1 MIVRRKI
8 FEKYKDYRFSIPYQ
22 SGDKINVKVG
32 QSIKKGEEILTKSG
46 SHITHSFYLPEE
58 IDVQVSKLKEHINC
72 IDGELVEKG
81 DVLVERV
88 MPGGLSVKKVVSP
101 VQGVVDLSRLRS
113 GYLDILGEEEE
124 TIVKSSFEG
133 IVEGI
138 DPIDGINVIS
148 DSYALDLLSISDANN
163 RSKKHRRIVG
173 EFTVIGNGRDLVLKA
188 DEESYRDK
196 VVFTGKYLHPEL
208 LYDLFQ
214 KGALFVLTYSMDY
227 IDFRKQGLPVGIVGG
242 FGEIY
247 SSKGITELISSM
259 GGVFVIVDYDE
270 SQIFFITNNK
280 TYTTRE
286 ELFVKTAVGS
296 KVISR
301 ALSNY
306 GMLGK
311 VVGVEEE
318 SNYINV
324 EWESGQRTIIN
335 IGSVEFVSI

>member
-8 FEKYKDYRFSIPYQ
+8 FEKYKDYHFSIPYQ
-22 SGDKINVKVG
+22 SGDRVSVKVG
-32 QSIKKGEEILTKSG
+32 ERIKKGEEILTKSG

-58 IDVQVSKLKEHINC
+58 IDVQIGKLREHINC
-72 IDGELVEKG
+72 IDGELVERG
-81 DVLVERV
+81 DILVERV
-88 MPGGLSVKKVVSP
+88 MSGGLSVKKVISP
-101 VQGVVDLSRLRS
+101 VQGVVDLSRLKS

-124 TIVKSSFEG
+124 TVIKSSFEG
-133 IVEGI
+133 VVEGI

-163 RSKKHRRIVG
+163 RTKKERRIVG
-173 EFTVIGNGRDLVLKA
+173 EFSVIGNGIDLVLRA

-196 VVFTGKYLHPEL
+196 IVFTGKYLHPEL

-227 IDFRKQGLPVGIVGG
+227 IDFRKQGLPVGILGG

-247 SSKGITELISSM
+247 SSRDITKLISSM
-259 GGVFVIVDYDE
+259 NGTFVVVDYDE
-270 SQIFFITNNK
+270 SQMFFVTDNK
-280 TYTTRE
+280 TYTTKE

-296 KVISR
+296 TVISR
-301 ALSNY
+301 ALPNY

-318 SNYINV
+318 SSYINV
-324 EWESGQRTIIN
+324 EWEGGQRTIIN

>member
-8 FEKYKDYRFSIPYQ
+8 FEKYKDYHFSIPYQ

-32 QSIKKGEEILTKSG
+32 ESIKKGEEILTKSG

-58 IDVQVSKLKEHINC
+58 IDVQVPKLKEHINC

-101 VQGVVDLSRLRS
+101 VQGVVDLSRLKS

-133 IVEGI
+133 VVESI

-163 RSKKHRRIVG
+163 RVKKDRRIVG

-247 SSKGITELISSM
+247 SSKDITELISSM
-259 GGVFVIVDYDE
+259 EGVFVIVDYDE
-270 SQIFFITNNK
+270 SQMFFVTNDK
-280 TYTTRE
+280 TYTTKE

-324 EWESGQRTIIN
+324 EWEGGQRTIIN

>member
-22 SGDKINVKVG
+22 SGDKINVKAG
-32 QSIKKGEEILTKSG
+32 ESIKKGGEILTKSG

-101 VQGVVDLSRLRS
+101 VQGVVDLSRLKS

-133 IVEGI
+133 VVEGI

-148 DSYALDLLSISDANN
+148 DAYALDLLSISDANN
-163 RSKKHRRIVG
+163 RGKKDRRIVG

-227 IDFRKQGLPVGIVGG
+227 MDFRKQGLPVGIVGG

-247 SSKGITELISSM
+247 SSKDIAELISSM
-259 GGVFVIVDYDE
+259 ESVFVIVDYDE
-270 SQIFFITNNK
+270 SQIFFVTNNK
-280 TYTTRE
+280 TYTTKE
-286 ELFVKTAVGS
+286 ELFVKTAIGS

-324 EWESGQRTIIN
+324 EWEGGQRTIIN

>member
-22 SGDKINVKVG
+22 SGDKVSIKEG
-32 QSIKKGEEILTKSG
+32 ESIKKGQEILTKSG
-46 SHITHSFYLPEE
+46 SHITHSFYLPEG

-101 VQGVVDLSRLRS
+101 VQGVVDLSRLKS

-133 IVEGI
+133 VVEGI

-148 DSYALDLLSISDANN
+148 DAYALDLLSISDANN
-163 RSKKHRRIVG
+163 RGKKDRRIVG

-227 IDFRKQGLPVGIVGG
+227 MDFRKQGLPVGIVGG

-247 SSKGITELISSM
+247 SSKDIAELISSM
-259 GGVFVIVDYDE
+259 ESVFVIVDYDE
-270 SQIFFITNNK
+270 SQIFFVTNNK
-280 TYTTRE
+280 TYTTKE
-286 ELFVKTAVGS
+286 ELFVKTAIGS

-324 EWESGQRTIIN
+324 EWEGGQRTIIN

>member
-8 FEKYKDYRFSIPYQ
+8 FEKYKDFPFSIPYQ
-22 SGDKINVKVG
+22 SGDKVFVNAGESIRKG
-32 QSIKKGEEILTKSG
+32 QEILTKSE
-46 SHITHSFYLPEE
+46 SHIIHSFYLPEE
-58 IDVQVSKLKEHINC
+58 IDVQVEKLKEYINC
-72 IDGELVEKG
+72 IDGELVGKG

-88 MPGGLSVKKVVSP
+88 MSGGLSIKKVVSP
-101 VQGVVDLSRLRS
+101 VQGVVDLSRLKS

-124 TIVKSSFEG
+124 TVIKSSFEG
-133 IVEGI
+133 VVESI
-138 DPIDGINVIS
+138 DPIDGINIVS
-148 DSYALDLLSISDANN
+148 DAYALDLLSISDADN
-163 RSKKHRRIVG
+163 RGKKDRRIVG
-173 EFTVIGNGRDLVLKA
+173 EFSVIGNGTDLVLKA

-196 VVFTGKYLHPEL
+196 IVFTGKYLHPEL

-214 KGALFVLTYSMDY
+214 KGALFVLTYSMNY
-227 IDFRKQGLPVGIVGG
+227 MDFRKQGLPVGIVGG
-242 FGEIY
+242 FGEIH
-247 SSKGITELISSM
+247 SSKEITKLISSM
-259 GGVFVIVDYDE
+259 NGIFVVVDYDE
-270 SQIFFITNNK
+270 SQIFFITNSK
-280 TYTTRE
+280 TYIIKE

-296 KVISR
+296 IVISR
-301 ALSNY
+301 SLSNY

>member
-8 FEKYKDYRFSIPYQ
+8 FEKYKDYHFSIPYQ
-22 SGDKINVKVG
+22 SGDKVSVRTGESIRKG
-32 QSIKKGEEILTKSG
+32 QEILTKSG

-58 IDVQVSKLKEHINC
+58 IDVQVEKLKEHINC

-88 MPGGLSVKKVVSP
+88 MSGGLSVKKVVSP
-101 VQGVVDLSRLRS
+101 VQGVVDLSRLES

-124 TIVKSSFEG
+124 TIIKSSFEG
-133 IVEGI
+133 VVEGI

-148 DSYALDLLSISDANN
+148 DAYALDLLSISDADN
-163 RSKKHRRIVG
+163 RGKKDKRVVG
-173 EFTVIGNGRDLVLKA
+173 EFSVIGNGIDLVLKA
-188 DEESYRDK
+188 EEESYRDK
-196 VVFTGKYLHPEL
+196 IVFTGKYLHPEL
-208 LYDLFQ
+208 LHDLFQ

-227 IDFRKQGLPVGIVGG
+227 MDFRKQGLPVGIVGG
-242 FGEIY
+242 FGEIH
-247 SSKGITELISSM
+247 SSKDITRLISSM
-259 GGVFVIVDYDE
+259 NGVFVVVDYDE
-270 SQIFFITNNK
+270 SQMFFVTNSK
-280 TYTTRE
+280 TYITKE

-296 KVISR
+296 TVISR
-301 ALSNY
+301 SLSNY

-318 SNYINV
+318 GSYINV
-324 EWESGQRTIIN
+324 EWESTQRTIIN

>member
-8 FEKYKDYRFSIPYQ
+8 FEKYKDYHFSIPYQ

-32 QSIKKGEEILTKSG
+32 ESIKKGEEILTKSG

-58 IDVQVSKLKEHINC
+58 IDVQVPKLKEHINC

-101 VQGVVDLSRLRS
+101 VQGVVDLSRLKS

-124 TIVKSSFEG
+124 KKKKSSFEG
-133 IVEGI
+133 VVESI

-163 RSKKHRRIVG
+163 RVKKDRRIVG

-247 SSKGITELISSM
+247 SSKDITELISSM
-259 GGVFVIVDYDE
+259 EGVFVIVDYDE
-270 SQIFFITNNK
+270 SQMFFVTNDK
-280 TYTTRE
+280 TYTTKE

-324 EWESGQRTIIN
+324 EWEGGQRTIIN

>member
-22 SGDKINVKVG
+22 SGDRVSVRAG
-32 QSIKKGEEILTKSG
+32 EGIKKGQEILTKSG

-58 IDVQVSKLKEHINC
+58 IDVQVGKLKEHTNC

-81 DVLVERV
+81 DILAERV

-101 VQGVVDLSRLRS
+101 VQGVVDLSRLKS

-133 IVEGI
+133 VVEGI
-138 DPIDGINVIS
+138 DPVDGVNIVS
-148 DSYALDLLSISDANN
+148 DAYALDLLSVSDADN
-163 RSKKHRRIVG
+163 RNKKNRRIVG
-173 EFTVIGNGRDLVLKA
+173 EFSVIGNGTDLVLKA

-227 IDFRKQGLPVGIVGG
+227 TDFRRQGLPVGVVGG
-242 FGEIY
+242 FGEIH
-247 SSKGITELISSM
+247 SSKDITKLISSM
-259 GGVFVIVDYDE
+259 DGTFVVVDYDE
-270 SQIFFITNNK
+270 NQIFFVTNDK
-280 TYTTRE
+280 TYLNRE
-286 ELFVKTAVGS
+286 GLFVKTAVGS
-296 KVISR
+296 TVISR

-324 EWESGQRTIIN
+324 EWESTQRTIIN

>member
-8 FEKYKDYRFSIPYQ
+8 FEKYKDYHFSIPYQ
-22 SGDKINVKVG
+22 SGDKVSVKVG
-32 QSIKKGEEILTKSG
+32 ESIKKGEEILVKRG

-58 IDVQVSKLKEHINC
+58 IDIQIGKLKEYVNC

-88 MPGGLSVKKVVSP
+88 MSGGLSVKKVVSP
-101 VQGVVDLSRLRS
+101 VQGVVDLSRLKS

-124 TIVKSSFEG
+124 NPVKSSFEG
-133 IVEGI
+133 LVEAI
-138 DPIDGINVIS
+138 DPIEGINIVS
-148 DSYALDLLSISDANN
+148 DSYALDLLSISDANT
-163 RSKKHRRIVG
+163 RGKKERRIVG
-173 EFTVIGNGRDLVLKA
+173 EFTVIGNGMDLVLRA
-188 DEESYRDK
+188 DDDSYRDK
-196 VVFTGKYLHPEL
+196 IVFTGKYLHPEL

-227 IDFRKQGLPVGIVGG
+227 IDFRKQGLPVGVVGG

-247 SSKGITELISSM
+247 SSKEITKLISSM
-259 GGVFVIVDYDE
+259 DKTFVVVDYDE
-270 SQIFFITNNK
+270 SQMFFVTDSK
-280 TYTTRE
+280 TYTTKE
-286 ELFVKTAVGS
+286 DLFVKTTVGS
-296 KVISR
+296 TVISR

-318 SNYINV
+318 GTYISV
-324 EWESGQRTIIN
+324 EWEGGQRTIIS